1 MNYLC
6 SFIVDFMSRTPDADK
21 DSESVQAFLTATEG
35 AFEAHPLFVNATD
48 EELDSA
54 GEVFPH
60 HLIQFGDIL
69 SELWC
74 MRRNY

>member
-6 SFIVDFMSRTPDADK
+6 SFIVDFMSRTPDAEK
-21 DSESVQAFLTATEG
+21 DSESVQAFLTTTEG

-54 GEVFPH
+54 GEVII
-60 HLIQFGDIL
+60 IQVGDVF
-69 SELWC
+69 SELFKNSC
-74 MRRNY
+74 INI